1 MLQYN
6 ISHIVFI
13 NLQAILND
21 KERQVTSI
29 LTIKK
34 YPNRRLYN
42 TKQSTYITLE
52 DVSDLIKKGFQIQV
66 IDVSTGDDVTPLV
79 LTQIIMN
86 KAKEDNAI
94 LPVSLLHLVIQYG
107 ESHLH
112 DFFEKYLEKNI
123 ENYLGYRKQMDDQI
137 NTYMEMGMGMDF
149 SSMAEKT
156 FKNMD
161 PLNFFS
167 SPLKKGKKED

>member
-1 MLQYN
+1 VAN
-6 ISHIVFI
+6 TI
-13 NLQAILND
+13 
-21 KERQVTSI
+21 
-29 LTIKK
+29 TIKK

-42 TKQSTYITLE
+42 TQKSAYITLE
-52 DVSDLIKKGFQIQV
+52 DVSDLIKKGFLIQV
-66 IDVSTGDDVTPLV
+66 TDVGTGDDVTSLV
-79 LTQIIMN
+79 LTQIVMN

-112 DFFEKYLEKNI
+112 DFFEKYLETTI

-137 NTYMEMGMGMDF
+137 NTYMEMGVDF
-149 SSMAEKT
+149 STLAEKT

-161 PLNFFS
+161 PMNFFS
-167 SPLKKGKKED
+167 NPLKKEKNEEEV

>member
-1 MLQYN
+1 MVG
-6 ISHIVFI
+6 II
-13 NLQAILND
+13 
-21 KERQVTSI
+21 
-29 LTIKK
+29 TIKK
-34 YPNRRLYN
+34 YSNRRLYN
-42 TKQSTYITLE
+42 TRESVYITLE
-52 DVSDLIKKGFQIQV
+52 DVSDLIKSGFRVQV

-112 DFFEKYLEKNI
+112 DFFERYLEKII

-137 NTYMEMGMGMDF
+137 NTYMEMGLDF
-149 SSMAEKT
+149 STLAEKT
-156 FKNMD
+156 FKNMG
-161 PLNFFS
+161 PMNFFS
-167 SPLKKGKKED
+167 NPKKEDDEK

>member
-1 MLQYN
+1 
-6 ISHIVFI
+6 V
-13 NLQAILND
+13 ILKD
-21 KERQVTSI
+21 KESQMADTI
-29 LTIKK
+29 IIKK

-52 DVSDLIKKGFQIQV
+52 DVSDLIKKGSRIQV
-66 IDVSTGDDVTPLV
+66 VDVNTGDDVTPLV
-79 LTQIIMN
+79 LTQILMN

-112 DFFEKYLEKNI
+112 DFFEKYLETTI
-123 ENYLGYRKQMDDQI
+123 ENYLGYRKQMDDRI
-137 NTYMEMGMGMDF
+137 NAYMEMGMDF
-149 SSMAEKT
+149 STMAEKT

-161 PLNFFS
+161 PMNFFS
-167 SPLKKGKKED
+167 NPLKKRKKED